1 MITVGNYIKVILKKR
16 NMTQKDLLDK
26 MNKLKLG
33 NDIELNKQHLNNA
46 INLKMTYIWAR
57 RIEIALELPQYSL
70 VRMVG
75 KPTQLQWKKIEE
87 VKPNA

>member
-46 INLKMTYIWAR
+46 INLNMTYIWAR